1 MNLFSA
7 GRVPELALALFLT
20 AIFPSSAQPGETAI
34 APTGKIQLFDGKDF
48 SGWTFVSK
56 GTNTP
61 AVSIWSV
68 TNGVIACQG
77 KPNGYARTLQ
87 AYRDYRLHVEWRF
100 PSGPG
105 NSGIF
110 LHVNPPDKVWPYC
123 FEAQLLSGDA
133 GEIRCNGGSKANG
146 TTVRHPNYIPRQQPS
161 SEKPVG
167 EWNSCDI
174 ICRGN
179 AITVRVNGVL
189 QNEVTGA
196 SAGSG
201 ALGLQAEGK
210 PVEFRNL
217 EIEPLP

>member
-1 MNLFSA
+1 MNFVPADYALGMAVLILSA
-7 GRVPELALALFLT
+7 
-20 AIFPSSAQPGETAI
+20 AIFPVSAQTDGTAV
-34 APTGKIQLFDGKDF
+34 APTRKIQLFNGKDF

-56 GTNTP
+56 DTNAP
-61 AVSIWSV
+61 AASIWSV
-68 TNGVIACQG
+68 THGGIVCQG

-105 NSGIF
+105 NSGVF
-110 LHVNPPDKVWPYC
+110 LHINPPDKVWPYC

-146 TTVRHPNYIPRQQPS
+146 TTAEHPNFIPRQQSS
-161 SEKPVG
+161 SEKPLG
-167 EWNSCDI
+167 EWNSYDI
-174 ICRGN
+174 ICRSN
-179 AITVRVNGVL
+179 TITVRVNGML
-189 QNEVTGA
+189 QNEVTGT

-201 ALGLQAEGK
+201 AIGLQAEGK

-217 EIEPLP
+217 ELEPLP